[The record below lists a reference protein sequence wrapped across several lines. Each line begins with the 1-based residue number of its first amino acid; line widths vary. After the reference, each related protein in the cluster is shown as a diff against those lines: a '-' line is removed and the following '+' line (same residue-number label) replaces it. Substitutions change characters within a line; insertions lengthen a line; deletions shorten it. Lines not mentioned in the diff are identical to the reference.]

1 MKKIFLLFCSASI
14 IVKISGQVEQMI
26 IPSDLKQQTIVNEP
40 ATLRK
45 GFFRIGTVNSWG
57 AVDRVFDGSGKRSYI
72 MGSYG
77 SGWQTAWTHLLD
89 LQYGITDR
97 IQVTSQI
104 PYQREKIYF
113 ATEILLP
120 GRDSSI
126 IEYYKAN
133 GNGLGDISI
142 SASYQILKEDTR
154 RPSLVTKLFLTLPTG
169 RKNPTNIIDGK
180 KYDRPTG
187 YGETTIDLHLQL
199 RKIFYPYSA
208 TIYTSYLYHFK
219 GKKIFNPG
227 EDQVSFKSGDLLY
240 VGGSFNIHLNDWIVL
255 GNEVAFLKWWDDK
268 FFGITAADVGMTGRW
283 VINYQPS
290 LVFQIRRF
298 RFFEVIQF
306 PVFGHSVAADPQYIL
321 GLQYII

>member
-1 MKKIFLLFCSASI
+1 MKKIFLLVCSASI

-26 IPSDLKQQTIVNEP
+26 IPSDLKQQTIVTEP

-45 GFFRIGTVNSWG
+45 GFFRIGITSSWG
-57 AVDRVFDGSGKRSYI
+57 AIDRIFNDSGKRSYI

-77 SGWQTAWTHLLD
+77 SGWATSWFYELD

-97 IQVTSQI
+97 IQVSTQI
-104 PYQREKIYF
+104 PYKREKIYY
-113 ATEILLP
+113 ATEIIVP
-120 GRDSSI
+120 SYDTSVVV
-126 IEYYKAN
+126 YYKAD
-133 GNGLGDISI
+133 GNGLGDISL

-154 RPSLVTKLFLTLPTG
+154 KPSLVAKLFLTIPTG
-169 RKNPTNIIDGK
+169 RKNPVNIVDEK
-180 KYDRPTG
+180 KFDRPTG
-187 YGETTIDLHLQL
+187 YGETTLDLNLQL
-199 RKIFYPYSA
+199 RKVFYPYSA

-240 VGGSFNIHLNDWIVL
+240 VGGNLNIHLNDWIVL

-283 VINYQPS
+283 IINYQPS

-306 PVFGHSVAADPQYIL
+306 PVFGRSVAADPQYIL